1 MGNVHDGDKGRRVT
15 ALVTKVRRRA
25 VDFPGWG
32 AADYAEFLLPIP
44 EGLAG
49 VITRVESHGSNPW
62 TRYSVR
68 FDDGTTASGLIV
80 ERPGLVCAPDIRFG
94 G

>member
-1 MGNVHDGDKGRRVT
+1 MQNIHDGDKGRPVT
-15 ALVTKVRRRA
+15 ALATKHRRLA

-32 AADYAEFLLPIP
+32 AVNYGEFLLPIP

-49 VITRVESHGSNPW
+49 VVTYVESHGSNPW
-62 TRYSVR
+62 TRYCVR
-68 FDDGTTASGLIV
+68 FEDGTTASGLV
-80 ERPGLVCAPDIRFG
+80 AGQDFRFG